1 MKRTLLSFLIIL
13 CTALAVQ
20 AQPAPVYTL
29 KSCLEQGLLNNY
41 SLRITRNEQQVSKN
55 NATLANAGYLP
66 TLDLSTG
73 YKGTLDNTETKLRTT
88 GETTKENGVFDQT
101 VDAGINLSWTIFDGF
116 NITAN
121 YQKLKELER
130 QGETNTRIAI
140 EDLIANIAAE
150 YYNYVQHTIR
160 LKNFRYAVSL
170 SKERLRIVEERY
182 HIGNFSRLDYQQ
194 AKVDFNADSAQYMKQ
209 QELLHTSRIQ
219 LNELMASEDVDRPF
233 IVEDSL
239 INVSAKLNFDELWN
253 ATLQANAALL
263 KAEQNN
269 TLARLDYKKASSRDY
284 PYVKMNGGYGYT
296 LNKYDISANSRRS
309 NLGLNFGVTVGFNLF
324 DGNRRRE
331 LRNARIAVQNARL
344 EREQL
349 EQALRADLSNLW
361 QAYQNNLQMLKLER
375 QNLVAA
381 KENHEIAMER
391 YMLGNLS
398 GIEMREAQKS
408 LLDAEERILS
418 AEYDTKLCE
427 ISLLQISGRVELCL
441 VLFLSL
447 AKIIVEITIS
457 VLPKIKAKLNFS
469 SKKITPKNMLIIA
482 SKVPRIEAEVEP
494 ISSIALSKR
503 IIENIVEIIDSPKYE
518 YMISKLNFKII
529 EFVEAPYIINPSA
542 APKQTYIVKT
552 V

>member
-1 MKRTLLSFLIIL
+1 MKRFLISLIMI
-13 CTALAVQ
+13 AAVASVLR

-29 KSCLEQGLLNNY
+29 KSCLEQGLMNNY
-41 SLRITRNEQQVSKN
+41 SLRITRNEEQVSKN
-55 NATLANAGYLP
+55 NATLGNAGYLP
-66 TLDLSTG
+66 TLDLSAG
-73 YKGTLDNTETKLRTT
+73 YKGNLNNTDTKVRAT
-88 GETTKENGVFDQT
+88 GETLSENGVFDQT
-101 VDAGINLSWTIFDGF
+101 LDAGINLNWTVFDGF

-140 EDLIANIAAE
+140 EDLIAGIAAE
-150 YYNYVQHTIR
+150 YYNYVQQKIR

-219 LNELMASEDVDRPF
+219 LNELMANENVDQPF
-233 IVEDSL
+233 IIRDSL
-239 INVSAKLNFDELWN
+239 INVSARLDFEELWN
-253 ATLQANAALL
+253 ATLQTNASLL

-269 TLARLDYKKASSRDY
+269 TLARLDYKKVTSRDY
-284 PYVKMNGGYGYT
+284 PYVKMNAGYGYT

-309 NLGLNFGVTVGFNLF
+309 NLGLNVGLTLGFNLF

-331 LRNARIAVQNARL
+331 RRNARIAIQNARL

-361 QAYQNNLQMLKLER
+361 QAYQNNLQMLNLER
-375 QNLVAA
+375 QNLIAA

-427 ISLLQISGRVELCL
+427 ISLLQISG
-441 VLFLSL
+441 
-447 AKIIVEITIS
+447 
-457 VLPKIKAKLNFS
+457 
-469 SKKITPKNMLIIA
+469 
-482 SKVPRIEAEVEP
+482 KVARYLEH
-494 ISSIALSKR
+494 
-503 IIENIVEIIDSPKYE
+503 
-518 YMISKLNFKII
+518 
-529 EFVEAPYIINPSA
+529 
-542 APKQTYIVKT
+542 
-552 V
+552 

>member
-1 MKRTLLSFLIIL
+1 MKRTILIFIVILSAVS
-13 CTALAVQ
+13 ALQ
-20 AQPAPVYTL
+20 AQRAPIYTL
-29 KSCLEQGLLNNY
+29 KSCLDQGLLNNY
-41 SLRITRNEQQVSKN
+41 SLRITRNEEQVSKN
-55 NATLANAGYLP
+55 NATLGNAGYLP
-66 TLDLSTG
+66 TLDLSAG
-73 YKGTLDNTETKLRTT
+73 YKGTVDNTESKLRAT
-88 GETTKENGVFDQT
+88 GETTKDNGVFDQT
-101 VDAGINLSWTIFDGF
+101 FNAGLNLNWTIFDGF

-140 EDLIANIAAE
+140 EDLITNITAQ
-150 YYNYVQHTIR
+150 YYNYVQQKIR
-160 LKNFRYAVSL
+160 LKNFLYAVSL

-219 LNELMASEDVDRPF
+219 LNELMANKDVDQSF
-233 IVEDSL
+233 IIRDSL
-239 INVSAKLNFDELWN
+239 ISINSIMNFEELWD
-253 ATLQANAALL
+253 ATLQINASLL

-269 TLARLDYKKASSRDY
+269 TLARLDYKKVTARDY
-284 PYVKMNGGYGYT
+284 PYLKMNGGYGYT

-309 NLGLNFGVTVGFNLF
+309 NLGLNVGVTVGFNLF

-331 LRNARIAVQNARL
+331 RRNASIAIQNTRL
-344 EREQL
+344 EREEV
-349 EQALRADLSNLW
+349 EQSLRADLSNLW
-361 QAYQNNLQMLKLER
+361 QAYQNNLQMLNLER

-427 ISLLQISGRVELCL
+427 ISLLQISG
-441 VLFLSL
+441 
-447 AKIIVEITIS
+447 
-457 VLPKIKAKLNFS
+457 KATSYLN
-469 SKKITPKNMLIIA
+469 
-482 SKVPRIEAEVEP
+482 
-494 ISSIALSKR
+494 
-503 IIENIVEIIDSPKYE
+503 
-518 YMISKLNFKII
+518 
-529 EFVEAPYIINPSA
+529 
-542 APKQTYIVKT
+542 
-552 V
+552 

>member
-66 TLDLSTG
+66 TLDLSAG

-284 PYVKMNGGYGYT
+284 PYIKMNGG
-296 LNKYDISANSRRS
+296 
-309 NLGLNFGVTVGFNLF
+309 
-324 DGNRRRE
+324 
-331 LRNARIAVQNARL
+331 LRL
-344 EREQL
+344 
-349 EQALRADLSNLW
+349 
-361 QAYQNNLQMLKLER
+361 Y
-375 QNLVAA
+375 
-381 KENHEIAMER
+381 
-391 YMLGNLS
+391 
-398 GIEMREAQKS
+398 
-408 LLDAEERILS
+408 
-418 AEYDTKLCE
+418 
-427 ISLLQISGRVELCL
+427 
-441 VLFLSL
+441 
-447 AKIIVEITIS
+447 
-457 VLPKIKAKLNFS
+457 P
-469 SKKITPKNMLIIA
+469 
-482 SKVPRIEAEVEP
+482 
-494 ISSIALSKR
+494 
-503 IIENIVEIIDSPKYE
+503 
-518 YMISKLNFKII
+518 
-529 EFVEAPYIINPSA
+529 
-542 APKQTYIVKT
+542 
-552 V
+552 